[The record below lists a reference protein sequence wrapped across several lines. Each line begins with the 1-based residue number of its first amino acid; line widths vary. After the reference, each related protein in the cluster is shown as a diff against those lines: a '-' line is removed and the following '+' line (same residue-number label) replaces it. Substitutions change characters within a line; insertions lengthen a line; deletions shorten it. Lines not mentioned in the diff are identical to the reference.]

1 MTAATEAAPALPAAG
16 SSFYL
21 AMRILPREQREGM
34 YAVYAFCRAVDD
46 IADDGTVPRAER
58 FVALDRWR
66 QAIDDMIE
74 SGTPVAV
81 AGLAETTRR
90 FGLKRRDFHAVI
102 DGMAMDVTADVR
114 SPDWA
119 TLDLYCDRVASA
131 VGRLS
136 NRIFGLEAPDDELL
150 AHHLGRALQ
159 LTNILRDVDEDAGI
173 GRLYLPREE
182 LALAGVPADAA
193 LAEVLAHPGLDA
205 ACRAVALRAKGHF
218 TAADGVMDRCRRAAV
233 RAPRLMGAAYR
244 SILDRL
250 VARGWAPPRAR
261 VRTNKLLLVPA
272 LLRYGIA

>member
-1 MTAATEAAPALPAAG
+1 MTEAAQAAPAQPAVG

-34 YAVYAFCRAVDD
+34 YAVYGFCRAVDD
-46 IADDGTVPRAER
+46 IADDGSIPRAER

-66 QAIDDMIE
+66 QSIDAMIDLQK
-74 SGTPVAV
+74 PVSV

-90 FGLKRRDFHAVI
+90 FGLERRDFHAVI

-114 SPDWA
+114 APDWA

-136 NRIFGLEAPDDELL
+136 NRIFGLVPPDDELL

-159 LTNILRDVDEDAGI
+159 LTNILRDVDEDAEI

-182 LALAGVPADAA
+182 LGKAGIPADAP
-193 LAEVLAHPGLDA
+193 LADVLAHPGLDK
-205 ACRAVALRAKGHF
+205 ACRAVAERAQGHF
-218 TAADGVMDRCRRAAV
+218 VEADRVMDRSSRAAV

-250 VARGWAPPRAR
+250 LARGWAPPRMR
-261 VRTNKLLLVPA
+261 VRTSKLRLVPA